1 MSFVSAKIFKV
12 LFKQRNRLLAAGT
25 LAASVFLFAGGFD
38 WASGVLYGC
47 TSIAQYNNTMLAP
60 LFGGFLISGVFGLF
74 YTYKHRDSSMCL
86 FGLLIV
92 IFSYGAIE
100 WLYGFL

>member
-1 MSFVSAKIFKV
+1 MSMVVAKLFKV
-12 LFKQRNRLLAAGT
+12 LLRQRNRLLVAGV
-25 LAASVFLFAGGFD
+25 LASLIFLFTGGFD
-38 WASGVLYGC
+38 WLNGVLYGC
-47 TSIAQYNNTMLAP
+47 TSIEQYNNTMLAP

-74 YTYKHRDSSMCL
+74 YAYRHRDSALCL
-86 FGLLIV
+86 FGFMIV